1 MGKNI
6 KHTNKIVM
14 CFACLLTPIT
24 HVFCKNNIVWY
35 PTNVAARALIAAI
48 LLVMYYW
55 VIYGIMNLCLKHFSN
70 KTLTK

>member
-6 KHTNKIVM
+6 KYNNKVVM
-14 CFACLLTPIT
+14 FCACLLTPIT

-35 PTNVAARALIAAI
+35 PTNVVLRALLAAI
-48 LLVMYYW
+48 FLLMYYW
-55 VIYGIMNLCLKHFSN
+55 GIYGIMHLCLRHFSN